1 MWPNRYSFEM
11 DVDRIWSAAELEV
24 LTPDERAA
32 VVRAG
37 FVTNPDDIP
46 SELIDR
52 VRRKADARIAATE
65 GHEARQ

>member
-1 MWPNRYSFEM
+1 MWPNRYSFKM
-11 DVDRIWSAAELEV
+11 GVDRIWSAAELEV

-52 VRRKADARIAATE
+52 
-65 GHEARQ
+65 G

>member
-1 MWPNRYSFEM
+1 M

-24 LTPDERAA
+24 LSPDERAA

-52 VRRKADARIAATE
+52 VRRKADARIEATE